1 MTTPLSSRFLATIRQ
16 GRPSRTDRPA
26 VENGDFVAMLWRMIR
41 ALEARAIEDP
51 ELLTQVVALAQ
62 RLAEV
67 TNVVIAANA
76 DRYAIDPRRG
86 ASMAECARVLGISK
100 QSASERRARGV
111 AIMGDR
117 IDRAGAASFA
127 EAQRERAAITA
138 AAQHAVTNLAEYRSR
153 HAA

>member
-1 MTTPLSSRFLATIRQ
+1 MSTLADAFVATIRPARSPARDP
-16 GRPSRTDRPA
+16 RPV
-26 VENGDFVAMLWRMIR
+26 VENADFIAMLWRMIR

-51 ELLTQVVALAQ
+51 QLLTQVIALTQ
-62 RLAEV
+62 RLSEV
-67 TNVVIAANA
+67 VNVTIAANA

-117 IDRAGAASFA
+117 IDRAGAVRFA

-138 AAQHAVTNLAEYRSR
+138 AAEHAVTNLAEFRAR